1 MPRLVTE
8 SRIAVQR
15 SSSGQRF
22 CRCFPPVTLCLTV
35 PYDIVQTQS
44 SPTVAQTKQKEVPYM
59 CNFRFRCC
67 CCCPCCCRT
76 SCRPGR
82 PGPGGPG
89 GVGPGGSGP
98 GGVGPGNDICA
109 GVRRRAYREGFH
121 NGYWTGYNDALYGR
135 GPGSDGPGR
144 PGGPG
149 GMGPGRPDGPGCSDG
164 AGDGCCCSC

>member
-1 MPRLVTE
+1 
-8 SRIAVQR
+8 
-15 SSSGQRF
+15 
-22 CRCFPPVTLCLTV
+22 
-35 PYDIVQTQS
+35 
-44 SPTVAQTKQKEVPYM
+44 M

-82 PGPGGPG
+82 PGPG
-89 GVGPGGSGP
+89 GP

-144 PGGPG
+144 P
-149 GMGPGRPDGPGCSDG
+149 DGPGCSDG
-164 AGDGCCCSC
+164 AGDGCCCCNS